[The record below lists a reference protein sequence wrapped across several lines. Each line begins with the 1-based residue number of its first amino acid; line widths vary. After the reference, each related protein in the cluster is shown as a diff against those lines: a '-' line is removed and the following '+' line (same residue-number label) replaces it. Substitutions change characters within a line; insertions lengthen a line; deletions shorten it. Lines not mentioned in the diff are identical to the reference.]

1 MSKLQEKAQAF
12 TKYMVG
18 QMVGD
23 DKLLLEGKE
32 QERHADEQQEKS
44 ENDVAEQHGSGRD
57 ANAFKPGNAQ

>member
-1 MSKLQEKAQAF
+1 
-12 TKYMVG
+12 MVG

-57 ANAFKPGNAQ
+57 ANAFNPGNVQ